1 MNLTSHIQDSVVE
14 LEQLIAQAPQTE
26 LVTEHA
32 LENGMYSRTI
42 FIPAGCVLTGAEH
55 KTDHLNV
62 VVGDILVTTDEG
74 VKRITGHK
82 VLQTKAGQKRAG
94 YALIPTIWTTIC
106 RTDFKSLDDLEKIED
121 ALVVDAKNLMRRRIL
136 PMTDHLK
143 VQ

>member
-14 LEQLIAQAPQTE
+14 LEALIAQAPQTE

-42 FIPAGCVLTGAEH
+42 YIPAGCVLTGALH
-55 KTDHLNV
+55 KTDHLNIV
-62 VVGDILVTTDEG
+62 IGDILVTTDEG

-94 YALIPTIWTTIC
+94 YALLPTIWTTIC
-106 RTDFKSLDDLEKIED
+106 RTEFTSLDQLESIEN
-121 ALVVDAKNLMRRRIL
+121 ALVEDAKNLQRRRAL
-136 PMTDHLK
+136 VMDEPLK

>member
-14 LEQLIAQAPQTE
+14 LEALISQAPQTQ

-42 FIPAGCVLTGAEH
+42 FIPAGCVLTGALH

-62 VVGDILVTTDEG
+62 VVGDILVTTDDG

-94 YALIPTIWTTIC
+94 FALMPTIWTTIC
-106 RTDFKSLDDLEKIED
+106 RTEYKSLDDLVKIED
-121 ALVVDAKNLMRRRIL
+121 ALVEGAQKLQSRQALVMDE
-136 PMTDHLK
+136 PLK